1 MSTNC
6 TDVTIEV
13 FNHCAGTCTGCQLST
28 LERRSVAPVMP
39 IQRFSQAMDEL
50 QAYDRT
56 ANLNFRALIT
66 FGDVPWLP
74 ADIQKR
80 YYAAA
85 TERGIPLG
93 VTMTF
98 VEEDRRGNYERGV
111 AALLDADPTA
121 VFDITVDPIR
131 LLRQKDY
138 AERLRWA
145 IQLAPELHL
154 TMLLSEAILARSSP
168 EDLAAMISTELLG
181 RPILLG
187 FTPSIERFSG
197 SNYGYDINTA
207 AAFASRFYAATTEGS
222 KLLADDLQR
231 FDADGRY
238 ADFLQ
243 QTFHIG
249 PDLRVWPTGYTVF
262 GDVILDE
269 RNGGKSLGS
278 IAEDSLGNVL
288 AGKVAR
294 RLSVLADAWMGQGGF
309 NCDGC
314 EHRNACAFNG
324 IGAVRELY
332 SEFEFR
338 SGACYGPA
346 SLPRL
351 ERSAA

>member
-28 LERRSVAPVMP
+28 LERKSVMPVMP
-39 IQRFSQAMDEL
+39 AHHFAKAMDAL
-50 QAYDRT
+50 RDYDRQVD
-56 ANLNFRALIT
+56 LHFRALIT
-66 FGDVPWLP
+66 FGDVVWLP
-74 ADIQKR
+74 ADLQKR

-85 TERGIPLG
+85 TDRGIPLG

-98 VEEDRRGNYERGV
+98 VEEDRRGNYEKGV

-131 LLRQKDY
+131 LMRQKDY

-145 IQLAPELHL
+145 IQKAPELHL

-168 EDLAAMISTELLG
+168 EDLASMISTELLG

-187 FTPSIERFSG
+187 FTPSIERFVG
-197 SNYGYDINTA
+197 ANYGYDITTA
-207 AAFASRFYAATTEGS
+207 AAFASRFYAATAEGTQ
-222 KLLADDLQR
+222 LLADDMER
-231 FDADGRY
+231 FAGDGRY
-238 ADFLQ
+238 GDFLQ

-278 IAEDSLGNVL
+278 IDQEDLGNIL
-288 AGKVAR
+288 KGRIAR
-294 RLSVLADAWMGQGGF
+294 RLAAYADAWMGQGGF
-309 NCDGC
+309 NCDAC
-314 EHRNACAFNG
+314 EHRTACSFNG

-332 SEFEFR
+332 SDFEFR

-346 SLPRL
+346 SLPKL
-351 ERSAA
+351 VSEAA